1 MDYNHISYD
10 NIPLIMT
17 IDDLMSILMIGRN
30 TAYQLIR
37 SEQIKSIRIGRQIRI
52 SRDALVAFLEHNHW
66 PKTT

>member
-52 SRDALVAFLEHNHW
+52 SRDALVAFLEHNH
-66 PKTT
+66 